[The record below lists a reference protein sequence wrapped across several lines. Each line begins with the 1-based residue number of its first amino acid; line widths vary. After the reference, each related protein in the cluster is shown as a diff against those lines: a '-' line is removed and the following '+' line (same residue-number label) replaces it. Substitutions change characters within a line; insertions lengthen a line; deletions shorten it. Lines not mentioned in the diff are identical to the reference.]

1 MKISV
6 NAQTFAV
13 SWLDVLNKL
22 PALVY
27 ISNNAT
33 KTICW
38 CNAYMEE
45 QTGFKLSEIKH
56 IARQLNI
63 SFFTVEEHIKHIKTK
78 LEVRKLSTLIALGK
92 DMGL

>member
-45 QTGFKLSEIKH
+45 QTGFKLSEIK
-56 IARQLNI
+56 AMGPDFLNRSCI
-63 SFFTVEEHIKHIKTK
+63 PTIFI
-78 LEVRKLSTLIALGK
+78 
-92 DMGL
+92 